1 VDNVHVVWA
10 ARGGSSSYKTLF
22 FRAIFEGSW
31 CPRLDEVACVPRFM
45 KVWRWRPF
53 FLPPLL
59 LSSHLDFHIDPLKIQ
74 EQPFNLLVLQIWSL
88 TFLLWFFFLS
98 WIIYWIWTLIL
109 LIYIF
114 FAWNHFF
121 NWFYF
126 TISSFFSLYLI
137 HFLLIV
143 NFLALTSFYFKSE
156 IILFYDSTLYCFFYQ
171 I

>member
-45 KVWRWRPF
+45 KIWRWRPF

-88 TFLLWFFFLS
+88 TFLLWFFFILNNLLNLNS
-98 WIIYWIWTLIL
+98 DSFDLYFLCLESFFQLIL
-109 LIYIF
+109 FYNFILFFFIF
-114 FAWNHFF
+114 NPFSFDRQ
-121 NWFYF
+121 
-126 TISSFFSLYLI
+126 FFSLDK
-137 HFLLIV
+137 FL
-143 NFLALTSFYFKSE
+143 F
-156 IILFYDSTLYCFFYQ
+156 
-171 I
+171 